1 MTDTPEPVVE
11 EPVEEE
17 TPESVVEE
25 LVEEETPDPVE
36 EPVEEETPEPV
47 EEETEEKK
55 EPSILIIHARRE
67 LEAIGENPES
77 IECYICAIQAIA
89 DLGQPETISSVVI
102 PTITALIEFKN
113 LSPLTDSPDEWNY
126 ISDLV
131 CGEYQG
137 VWQNVRNT
145 EVFSV
150 DGGKTRYSL
159 HQTEKQERRSL
170 SRTVNRNVED

>member
-11 EPVEEE
+11 ELVEEETSDPVEEE
-17 TPESVVEE
+17 TPEP
-25 LVEEETPDPVE
+25 VEEETPD
-36 EPVEEETPEPV
+36 PV

-67 LEAIGENPES
+67 LEAIGENSEA
-77 IECYICAIQAIA
+77 IECYICAIQAIS
-89 DLGQPETISSVVI
+89 DLGQPETIASVVI

-113 LSPLTDSPDEWNY
+113 LSPLTDKPDEWNY
-126 ISDLV
+126 INDLV